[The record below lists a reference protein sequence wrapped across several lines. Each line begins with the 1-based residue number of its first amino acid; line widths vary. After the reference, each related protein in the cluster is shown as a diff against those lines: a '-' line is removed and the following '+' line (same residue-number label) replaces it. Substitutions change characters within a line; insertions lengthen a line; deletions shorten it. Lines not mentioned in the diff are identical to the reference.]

1 MPSKVIVMGMVI
13 VITTAILVFIVEFFV
28 PLSMKS
34 DMNFYCR
41 NTLLKMEAEGGLTG
55 QERLELEI
63 ELSGEGFTNIYITGT
78 DNGRQGEMLN
88 LHVDA
93 DYSYSK
99 LTALFSR
106 TNVIQHMSYSMTT
119 MSRKVVN

>member
-41 NTLLKMEAEGGLTG
+41 NTLLKMEAGGGLTG
-55 QERLELEI
+55 QERLDLEI
-63 ELSGEGFTNIYITGT
+63 ALSGEGFTNIYITGT
-78 DNGRQGEMLN
+78 DNSRQGEMLN